1 MFGPN
6 DLPAN
11 YQPEAVSNGSLRA
24 MDIGALVMI
33 CVMALGPLAV
43 TAYQNPYTGAVSA
56 TPNLPGAK

>member
-6 DLPAN
+6 DMPAN
-11 YQPEAVSNGSLRA
+11 YQPEPVSNRSLHA
-24 MDIGALVMI
+24 MDIGAFLVI
-33 CVMALGPLAV
+33 CIMALGPLAV